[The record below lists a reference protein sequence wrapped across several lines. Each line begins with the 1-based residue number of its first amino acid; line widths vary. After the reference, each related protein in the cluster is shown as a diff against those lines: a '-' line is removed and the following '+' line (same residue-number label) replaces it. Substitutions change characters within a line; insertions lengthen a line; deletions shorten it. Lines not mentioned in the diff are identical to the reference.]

1 MQSFFKIGII
11 LHSTNYVIVYS
22 QSKGNKFKKTNG
34 VRTSEQFVF
43 ILRETSVVCIL
54 HALINIVT

>member
-1 MQSFFKIGII
+1 MESFFPIGII
-11 LHSTNYVIVYS
+11 LYSANYVTVYS

-34 VRTSEQFVF
+34 VRTSKHFVF
-43 ILRETSVVCIL
+43 ILRETFVVCIL